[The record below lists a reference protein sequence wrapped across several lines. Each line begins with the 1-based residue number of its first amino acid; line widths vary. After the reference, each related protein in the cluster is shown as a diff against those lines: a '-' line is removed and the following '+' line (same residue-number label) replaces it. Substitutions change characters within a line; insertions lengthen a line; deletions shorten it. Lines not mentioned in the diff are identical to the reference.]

1 MDNNQIK
8 VNSSDV
14 KDSTVQNID
23 KEVKKMDMKPPSTI
37 GLLVKNSALLPAGIV
52 QINKSPNSLQPGK
65 NDNLPKSSGSATG
78 NPRNKTALAPGH
90 SLMDWIRLG
99 NSGIDLT
106 GVGGRLQTVTPTEL
120 VKHNKIDDAWIAIRG
135 TVYNI
140 TRYMN
145 FHPGGVPELMKG
157 VGIDATKLFDDV
169 HAWVNYQSILQK
181 CVVGRLERTITA
193 DMYFTSDKVQHQ
205 KNDKVTAVVPK
216 SSPIQM
222 EWRQTTNNITFF
234 YRVNRDEFIGEYQ
247 FQKLNSSAFCI
258 KLNLEKANK
267 VVLNDFKLSD
277 EVEWPPNWKNTNEM
291 TEVEIILKKKIPKIW
306 KTYGTLLESQEKL
319 DLQKHT
325 YNNYSIL
332 VNSTLCEDVHLLI
345 LQAENL
351 IQVFPPGRH
360 LAIKMDVMGTEVLRM
375 YTPVPNF
382 IDLQNKLSII
392 AKDDCLCLIIK
403 NYKEGTL
410 TPKLTK
416 LEVGENLELS
426 NALGNF
432 QAPIFDKYSSMH
444 MLAAGTG
451 LTPMLSIIKRSLTL
465 RNPPSINLINFN
477 KKESSIFC
485 NEQLQEIASQ
495 RSLSVTHILSQAESS
510 WSGLKGV
517 VTEQLLKDKIG
528 DQSSK
533 ACIFICGPSGFMKIT
548 RDYLTNLKWQSDQI
562 FEFEG

>member
-1 MDNNQIK
+1 
-8 VNSSDV
+8 
-14 KDSTVQNID
+14 
-23 KEVKKMDMKPPSTI
+23 MDMKPPSTI

-65 NDNLPKSSGSATG
+65 NDNLPKSSSSSGSATG

-120 VKHNKIDDAWIAIRG
+120 AKHNKIDDAWIAIRG

-193 DMYFTSDKVQHQ
+193 DMYFTSDIVQPQ
-205 KNDKVTAVVPK
+205 KNHKVTAVVSK

-222 EWRQTTNNITFF
+222 DWRQTTNNITFF

-247 FQKLNSSAFCI
+247 LQKLNSSAFCI
-258 KLNLEKANK
+258 KLNLEKADK

-291 TEVEIILKKKIPKIW
+291 TEVE
-306 KTYGTLLESQEKL
+306 TYGTLSESQENL

-360 LAIKMDVMGTEVLRM
+360 LAIKMDIMGTEVLRM

-382 IDLQNKLSII
+382 IDPQNKLSTV

-465 RNPPSINLINFN
+465 RNPP
-477 KKESSIFC
+477 KSSIFC
-485 NEQLQEIASQ
+485 NEQLQGIASQ

-517 VTEQLLKDKIG
+517 ITEQLLKDQIG

-548 RDYLTNLKWQSDQI
+548 KDYLTNLKWQSDQI